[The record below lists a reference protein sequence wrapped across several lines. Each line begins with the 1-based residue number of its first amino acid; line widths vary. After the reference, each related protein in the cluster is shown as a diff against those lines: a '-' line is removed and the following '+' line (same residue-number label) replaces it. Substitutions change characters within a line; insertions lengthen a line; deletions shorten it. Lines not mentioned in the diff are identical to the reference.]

1 MTRLAGILIGAA
13 CGAAVATP
21 CDYSDAHNRVRA
33 MLAGHPELD
42 GASILIGDAEGT
54 LHEAYFGAYGPET
67 VVPVASASKWL
78 SGTAIMTLIDSG
90 AMDPDAP
97 VRTVLPEFSLA
108 ATGLKATMT
117 PRQMYAHISGLPG
130 EESEADVFDP
140 TITMA
145 EAVAQIACCIPLDD
159 QPGESFA
166 YGGLSMHVT
175 GRMAELISGKDFETF
190 FADAL
195 AGPLGMTTVDFQG
208 LGPTTNPRVSGGA
221 RSSLVDYAR
230 MLRMIVRGGELDG
243 VRVLSPGS
251 VTAMLDDQ
259 TEGLP
264 RREPTPPGGEEFGYG
279 FGGWVSRKDEAG
291 RTTEFQSPGAFGFTP
306 WVDTERGIYGII
318 MVEGTRRLILEDLDA
333 IKAAMIAGY
342 DACGPVCAADLAPVN
357 ANDGRVNFFDVSVF
371 LQAFAGGL
379 PLADFHPAGGN
390 GTLNFFDV
398 SGFLDAYAAG
408 CP

>member
-1 MTRLAGILIGAA
+1 MNKLVGLLIGAA
-13 CGAAVATP
+13 CGAAVAAP
-21 CDYSDAHNRVRA
+21 CDYSGAHNLVRA
-33 MLAGHPELD
+33 MLTGHPELA
-42 GASILIGDAEGT
+42 GASIMIGDAEGT
-54 LHEAYFGAYGPET
+54 LHEAYFGAYGAET

-108 ATGLKATMT
+108 DTGLKATMT

-130 EESEADVFDP
+130 EETEADVFEP

-175 GRMAELISGKDFETF
+175 GRMAEVISGKDFESF
-190 FADAL
+190 FAEAL
-195 AGPLGMTTVDFQG
+195 AVPLGMTTVDFQG

-221 RSSLVDYAR
+221 RSSLGDYAR

-243 VRVLSPGS
+243 VRVLSPES
-251 VTAMLDDQ
+251 VAAMMDDR

-279 FGGWVSRKDEAG
+279 FGGWVSRENEAG
-291 RTTEFQSPGAFGFTP
+291 QTTEFQSPGAFGFTP

-318 MVEGTRRLILEDLDA
+318 LVQGTRRLILEDLDA
-333 IKAAMIAGY
+333 IKAAMIAGF
-342 DACGPVCAADLAPVN
+342 DACAPVCEADIAPVN
-357 ANDGRVNFFDVSVF
+357 ANDGRINFFDVSAF
-371 LQAFAGGL
+371 LQAFAGSL
-379 PLADFHPAGGN
+379 PLADFYPAGGD
-390 GTLNFFDV
+390 GSLNFFDV
-398 SGFLDAYAAG
+398 SAFLDAYALG